1 MAEFAEGKVERLG
14 DDENLIDQ
22 GLIDSVSILE
32 LIAFIEREFSVT
44 LPVDEVVPEKLPQ
57 HPCTL
62 DADREQAAIARQSL
76 RWTPSRQS

>member
-1 MAEFAEGKVERLG
+1 MSVGERLTRFIMAEFAEGKVERLG

-44 LPVDEVVPEKLPQ
+44 LPVDEVVPENFRSIRALS
-57 HPCTL
+57 TL
-62 DADREQAAIARQSL
+62 IESKQR
-76 RWTPSRQS
+76 